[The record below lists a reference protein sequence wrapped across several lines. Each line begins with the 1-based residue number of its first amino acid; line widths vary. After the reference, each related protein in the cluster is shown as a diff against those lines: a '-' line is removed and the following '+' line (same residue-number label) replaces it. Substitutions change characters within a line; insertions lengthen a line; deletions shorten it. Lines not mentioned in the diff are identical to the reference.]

1 MKMRNARKEWK
12 IMYAKE
18 WKIEYAKTSRSSCR
32 TCRKF
37 IKKEMLRLGK
47 VIPATKY
54 DGVMTKWNHTQCIL
68 KRPNKISSPDDVE
81 GMDLLRWEDQKRM
94 RRYIQTGIFFNTT
107 TVGVNE
113 RSIEVSQ
120 TCRAVCKLCNKKITE
135 GEIRIST
142 KPGGEGTGTLAWHHA
157 YCYMEWSH
165 STNAV
170 NLSGWNSL
178 TLANQ
183 GEVHAYANK
192 DPFTGNRDI
201 LVEVQ
206 GDEELPQKPLKG
218 GVKRKRSVSRTE
230 KSKINKSEWGASFNK
245 AAYESYTSPEIQMR
259 NSSDLESEVEAQN
272 KALWAIKTNLK
283 EQVTIAEMRKM
294 LEANDQHSAGSE
306 LDLREICADGMLFG
320 PLGSCPICSGSLRYS
335 GAEYRCHGYVSEWT
349 KCSYSTAEPIRLKRE
364 WRIPQET
371 SNEYLCKWFKS
382 QKGCRS
388 VRILPTLFS
397 NQASG
402 SQSAFKGLKAALI
415 GVSEDSMG
423 KFKQNSNKA
432 RCCNRTNCLVV
443 GAELDC
449 EGHDLLENKDHFQII
464 RARKLGLPILRL
476 DYLIDCTKR
485 QKRLPLGQ
493 YLIEPSYKDSRGSVT
508 LKVNGNSVVHETS
521 GMQGYSH
528 ILEDAKY
535 IYSTTLNKS
544 DLSIGVNSCYVMQII
559 QEDKRTN
566 CYLFREWGRTGN
578 EQIGGNK
585 LDEMS
590 KAGAIREFKR
600 LFLEKTGNH
609 WEAWEKKENFQK
621 QPGKYFPLDIDYGVS
636 DQVLKIKEPQLPSS
650 RLAQP
655 VQNLMKMLFNVET
668 YRSAMIELEIDMSEM
683 PLGKLSKSNI
693 QMGFSALTDIQNLLA
708 SNNQDLSVRESL
720 LIDASNRFFK
730 SLLIDASNRF
740 FSIIPSTHPR
750 IIRDARDLRS
760 KVEMLEALQ
769 DIEIASRIIGFNAEC
784 DESLDEKY
792 EKLHCNILPLPRDC
806 DDYQLEWTLELED
819 VFSLDREGE
828 FDKFAPY
835 RERLQNKML
844 LWHEILAP
852 PLFVGILSHG
862 LRIAPPEVPSS
873 GYMFGKGIYFADL
886 VSKSAQYCRTSNWNP
901 VGLLLLSEV
910 ALGNVYELK
919 KAWYME
925 KPPEGKNSTKGLGKK
940 APQKSDYVTWK
951 NNVAVP
957 CGKPVTS
964 NAKTSE
970 LMYNEYIVYD
980 TAQVKMQFLV
990 KVKFHHKR

>member
-1 MKMRNARKEWK
+1 MRNARKEWK
-12 IMYAKE
+12 IKYAKE

-37 IKKEMLRLGK
+37 IKKEVLRLGK

-54 DGVMTKWNHTQCIL
+54 DGVLTKWNHAQCIL
-68 KRPNKISSPDDVE
+68 KRPNKISSLDDVE
-81 GMDLLRWEDQKRM
+81 GIDLLRWEDQKRM
-94 RRYIQTGIFFNTT
+94 RRYVQTGIFFNTI

-113 RSIEVSQ
+113 CSIEVSQ
-120 TCRAVCKLCNKKITE
+120 TARAVCKLCNKKITQ

-142 KPGGEGTGTLAWHHA
+142 KPGGEGTSTLAWHHA

-165 STNAV
+165 STSV
-170 NLSGWNSL
+170 ENLSGWNSL

-183 GEVHAYANK
+183 GDVHAYANK
-192 DPFTGNRDI
+192 GTFTGNR
-201 LVEVQ
+201 
-206 GDEELPQKPLKG
+206 G
-218 GVKRKRSVSRTE
+218 
-230 KSKINKSEWGASFNK
+230 
-245 AAYESYTSPEIQMR
+245 
-259 NSSDLESEVEAQN
+259 
-272 KALWAIKTNLK
+272 
-283 EQVTIAEMRKM
+283 
-294 LEANDQHSAGSE
+294 
-306 LDLREICADGMLFG
+306 
-320 PLGSCPICSGSLRYS
+320 
-335 GAEYRCHGYVSEWT
+335 
-349 KCSYSTAEPIRLKRE
+349 
-364 WRIPQET
+364 
-371 SNEYLCKWFKS
+371 
-382 QKGCRS
+382 
-388 VRILPTLFS
+388 
-397 NQASG
+397 
-402 SQSAFKGLKAALI
+402 
-415 GVSEDSMG
+415 
-423 KFKQNSNKA
+423 
-432 RCCNRTNCLVV
+432 TNCLVV
-443 GAELDC
+443 GEELDC
-449 EGHDLLENKDHFQII
+449 EGHDQMEYKDHFQIL
-464 RARKLGLPILRL
+464 RARRLGLPILRL
-476 DYLIDCTKR
+476 EYLTDCTRR

-508 LKVNGNSVVHETS
+508 LKVNGNCIVHETS

-544 DLSIGVNSCYVMQII
+544 DLSIGVNSYYVMQII
-559 QEDKRTN
+559 QEDKRPN
-566 CYLFREWGRTGN
+566 CYLFREWGRIGN

-600 LFLEKTGNH
+600 LFLEKTGNP

-621 QPGKYFPLDIDYGVS
+621 QPGKYFPLDIDYGIS
-636 DQVLKIKEPQLPSS
+636 EQVLKIKEPQLPSS

-655 VQNLMKMLFNVET
+655 VQNLMKMLFDVET
-668 YRSAMIELEIDMSEM
+668 YRSAMIELEINMSEM

-708 SNNQDLSVRESL
+708 SNNPDLSVRE
-720 LIDASNRFFK
+720 

-750 IIRDARDLRS
+750 VIRNENDLKS

-769 DIEIASRIIGFNAEC
+769 DIEIASRIVGFNAEC
-784 DESLDEKY
+784 DESLDAKY
-792 EKLHCNILPLPRDC
+792 EKLHCNILPLPRDS
-806 DDYQLEWTLELED
+806 DDYLLVEKYLLTTHASRHKEWMLELED
-819 VFSLDREGE
+819 VFALDREGE

-835 RERLQNKML
+835 REKLQNKML
-844 LWHEILAP
+844 LWHGSRLTN
-852 PLFVGILSHG
+852 FVGILSHG

-901 VGLLLLSEV
+901 LGLLLLSEV
-910 ALGNVYELK
+910 ALGDVYELK
-919 KAWYME
+919 ESLYME

-940 APQKSDYVTWK
+940 APQKSDFVTWK
-951 NNVAVP
+951 NNVVVP

-964 NAKTSE
+964 NARTSE

-990 KVKFHHKR
+990 KVRFHHKR